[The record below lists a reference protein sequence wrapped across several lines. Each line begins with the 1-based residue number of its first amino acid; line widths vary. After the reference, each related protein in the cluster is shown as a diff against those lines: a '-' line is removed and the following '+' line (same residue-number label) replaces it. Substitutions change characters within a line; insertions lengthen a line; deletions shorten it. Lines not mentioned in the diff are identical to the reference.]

1 MRLVTLM
8 AFAFIA
14 GTALAPAGEF
24 NSLINIGDPAPQ
36 WDKLIGV
43 DDKLHSSSETNDYRA
58 VVVAFTCNSCP
69 YAGDA
74 EDRLVWLHENYS
86 ARDVAIVAIN
96 VNTIDEDS
104 LEAMKQK
111 AIAKSFE
118 FTYLYDETQQIA
130 KRFGAKYTPEF
141 FVLGKADDDGKRNV
155 VYMGSMDDSPD
166 GKNVTKPYVASAI
179 DAVLA
184 GKSPEITETVPIGC
198 QIRFKRERRTRKPK
212 QLAPVK

>member
-1 MRLVTLM
+1 MRLGILVAIAFFTGM
-8 AFAFIA
+8 AV
-14 GTALAPAGEF
+14 LPAGEF

-43 DDKLHSSSETNDYRA
+43 DGKLHSSSETSDHRA
-58 VVVAFTCNSCP
+58 VVVVFTCNSCP

-74 EDRLVWLHENYS
+74 EDRLIWLHENYS

-104 LEAMKQK
+104 LDAMKQK
-111 AIAKSFE
+111 AAAKSFE
-118 FTYLYDETQQIA
+118 FTYLYDESQQIA

-141 FVLGKADDDGKRNV
+141 FVLGEAGADGKRSV

-166 GKNVTKPYVASAI
+166 GKNVTKPYVAAAI
-179 DAVLA
+179 DAVLD
-184 GKSPEITETVPIGC
+184 GESPEITESVPIGC

-212 QLAPVK
+212 PVNSAE